1 MTTSRVI
8 SKESEN
14 VVRRIFCNSLDNIIN
29 IMSYPCVAPVRD
41 LQSLPWPSAWPA
53 NRCPVRDRP
62 IAFCEHSYSNLQI
75 NSIMPD
81 SDMHWFQFLRL
92 TDQENIYTPGMK
104 NRKILSKML
113 FFATSTDFRC
123 KRHFYKRVTNASL
136 HWFCRLFVPWLWI
149 EIYWRDFYVA
159 DTYTRGDDSVII
171 YPKVNALS

>member
-1 MTTSRVI
+1 
-8 SKESEN
+8 
-14 VVRRIFCNSLDNIIN
+14 
-29 IMSYPCVAPVRD
+29 
-41 LQSLPWPSAWPA
+41 
-53 NRCPVRDRP
+53 
-62 IAFCEHSYSNLQI
+62 
-75 NSIMPD
+75 
-81 SDMHWFQFLRL
+81 MHWFQFLRL

-171 YPKVNALS
+171 YSKVNALSSLFYNPLAITKWHCRDAPYNELADIDILPICTARPSLKKIFLSNREKKRPLIPYQL